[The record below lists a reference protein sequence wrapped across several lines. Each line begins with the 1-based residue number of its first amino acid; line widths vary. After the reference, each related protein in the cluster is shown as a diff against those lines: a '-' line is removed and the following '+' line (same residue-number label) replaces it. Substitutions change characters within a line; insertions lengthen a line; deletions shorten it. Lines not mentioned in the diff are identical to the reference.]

1 MSKLKIVFLST
12 LGLIDVVLIM
22 ISIGYLIMGIKS
34 PNSLGGREL
43 SFTGNYM
50 LFAVYA
56 LLVLIIT
63 TIFLIFLIKWLK
75 NKKNVN

>member
-50 LFAVYA
+50 LFAFSCQDPKIN
-56 LLVLIIT
+56 LDIE
-63 TIFLIFLIKWLK
+63 
-75 NKKNVN
+75 NMNVWV